1 MKARRFIFRRYQL
14 KKEAVKTV
22 AQGHPWIFRKH
33 MSTACGIFADGQWL
47 ALYDG
52 QNNICGYGIYEAE
65 GAIAIR
71 VLKQG
76 ANPPDLD
83 WFRSKVLQ
91 ALGKREALQRSVTGF
106 RAINGESD
114 GLPGI
119 VIDIYGAAG
128 VLQTYSTGTDALG
141 RYAANMVFSELK
153 LKSTMSRSPKRRFG
167 NSERDL
173 RLLRGTLLDSSGF
186 NEEGLKLSADL
197 RGGQK
202 SGVFLD
208 LRGLRRWIR
217 QQDLR
222 GLRVL
227 NLFCYS
233 GTIGLCA
240 EMAGAREIWQADIS
254 ASALDVAL
262 RCHTVKQE
270 RHKFI
275 CADIFAWIYELPEK
289 EKFDLIV
296 VDTPSLT
303 TKTQQL
309 EHVLRRLQKF
319 YAEVFKHLEPCG
331 RLVACDCTSRISRST
346 FRKMLDGA
354 LANNKLKFAHSL
366 SLPPESDHEPSFPEA
381 DYLKVEIFA
390 PKEYRQLLG
399 VKDEFSHGK
408 RRHLGKIEGFKR

>member
-1 MKARRFIFRRYQL
+1 M

-33 MSTACGIFADGQWL
+33 MSTACDIFADGQWL

-76 ANPPDLD
+76 ANPPDLN
-83 WFRSKVLQ
+83 WFRSKVLE
-91 ALGKREALQRSVTGF
+91 ALGKRQALRQRVTGF

-128 VLQTYSTGTDALG
+128 VLQTYSSGSDALG
-141 RYAANMVFSELK
+141 RYAAGLVFSELK
-153 LKSTMSRSPKRRFG
+153 LKSMLSRVPKRRFG
-167 NSERDL
+167 NKERGL
-173 RLLRGTLLDSSGF
+173 KLLRGNLIESSGF
-186 NEEGLKLSADL
+186 SEEGLKLSADL
-197 RGGQK
+197 RCGQK

-217 QQDLR
+217 QQDLK

-233 GTIGLCA
+233 GTLGLCA
-240 EMAGAREIWQADIS
+240 ELAGAREIWQAD
-254 ASALDVAL
+254 ASEAALELAQ

-275 CADIFAWIYELPEK
+275 CADIFSWIYELPATER
-289 EKFDLIV
+289 FDLII

-309 EHVLRRLQKF
+309 EYVLRRLQKF
-319 YAEVFKHLEPCG
+319 YAEVSAHLAPGG
-331 RLVACDCTSRISRST
+331 RLVACDCTSRISRDI
-346 FRKMLDGA
+346 FRSMLDGA
-354 LANNKLKFAHSL
+354 LLNKKLGLGHALSL
-366 SLPPESDHEPSFPEA
+366 SPETDHAPSFPEA
-381 DYLKVEIFA
+381 DYLKVEIYA
-390 PKEYRQLLG
+390 SMERKQPIGSKGSLSQSKRSNGPKSRYQ
-399 VKDEFSHGK
+399 
-408 RRHLGKIEGFKR
+408 